1 MTSEN
6 SRNGRLFFY
15 ALGRFLLSRFFM
27 SDTPFRAPFRVPPYA
42 RRRIRQ
48 NSRVGSCR
56 MRSCGGGGICGDA
69 ALRKKSPFSDRR
81 SVLSSF
87 GKNAN
92 GGGRGAF
99 PVKNIVFSGR
109 KTGIRKKETERR
121 HALFSKLF
129 SLYGSLV
136 QRELSAVWQTEGL
149 SALFRRRRGG
159 KIERRAR
166 EFRKEKRRC
175 KRIAFANGFSGG
187 YSSMPSKMPPVSR
200 SFQSI
205 SPSCRRIYEWG
216 ESSLGRETEPQLT

>member
-1 MTSEN
+1 MKTAETVGCFLCPSI
-6 SRNGRLFFY
+6 
-15 ALGRFLLSRFFM
+15 FLLSRFFM

-109 KTGIRKKETERR
+109 KTGAEK
-121 HALFSKLF
+121 
-129 SLYGSLV
+129 
-136 QRELSAVWQTEGL
+136 
-149 SALFRRRRGG
+149 
-159 KIERRAR
+159 